1 MAGETAIIAGAGRGS
16 STAAARAPDE
26 KEPNAPFLT
35 LDEAMKAHIEEALRR
50 SHGAVEG
57 KRGAAAWLAINPY
70 TLRARMRKLG
80 IDWTLFRPDR
90 ATDDDL

>member
-1 MAGETAIIAGAGRGS
+1 
-16 STAAARAPDE
+16 
-26 KEPNAPFLT
+26 
-35 LDEAMKAHIEEALRR
+35 MKAHIEEALRR

-90 ATDDDL
+90 ATDDDF